1 MLQRNRVLVAE
12 AIGEAK
18 GLAEMGNMEGARA
31 ILTQQR
37 ETLLTTPAAQAGD
50 GLSSLLETELTE
62 IMIRMSTKESYAH
75 TGRAFALAG
84 MSSHLQQRATA
95 RGDTDTS
102 CLSAGFGASR
112 AFGCASAFD
121 GSSAF
126 GFSSGGSADFGAAG
140 SLYSAGPTFGASA
153 AAGGGGLRGA
163 PVMFGAPVGANT
175 CNAQNGRK
183 IKEYRPPTRT
193 IG

>member
-1 MLQRNRVLVAE
+1 
-12 AIGEAK
+12 
-18 GLAEMGNMEGARA
+18 MGNMEGARA

-50 GLSSLLETELTE
+50 GLSSLLETELRE

-75 TGRAFALAG
+75 TGRAFALSG

-112 AFGCASAFD
+112 AFGGSSGFGATAGFGASTAF
-121 GSSAF
+121 GCPSAF
-126 GFSSGGSADFGAAG
+126 GFSSGGSAAYGAAG

-153 AAGGGGLRGA
+153 TAGGGGLRGA
-163 PVMFGAPVGANT
+163 PVMFGAPVGAYETPAMLRMVEKSKNT
-175 CNAQNGRK
+175 GLQPKQQAD
-183 IKEYRPPTRT
+183 TF
-193 IG
+193 